1 MASPQSHPLIV
12 IPTLI
17 PLLFITLLR
26 TILSQNPSSSSP
38 TIAECASHLL
48 PLAPCAP
55 FVQGTA
61 QSPAQMCCNNLEQ
74 LYSQEPHCLC
84 LLINDTTSI
93 SSFPI
98 NTTLALQL
106 PNLCK
111 LQADI
116 SACSGKNVPPSSPG
130 SQVSPGTNTNS
141 THGTN
146 PNSTVVASPMVQV
159 QPRPNIMGLGFGS
172 SLSTKL
178 KAKGDFTLVV
188 TMAAFLL
195 GRLL

>member
-116 SACSGKNVPPSSPG
+116 SACS
-130 SQVSPGTNTNS
+130 
-141 THGTN
+141 
-146 PNSTVVASPMVQV
+146 ASPMVQV